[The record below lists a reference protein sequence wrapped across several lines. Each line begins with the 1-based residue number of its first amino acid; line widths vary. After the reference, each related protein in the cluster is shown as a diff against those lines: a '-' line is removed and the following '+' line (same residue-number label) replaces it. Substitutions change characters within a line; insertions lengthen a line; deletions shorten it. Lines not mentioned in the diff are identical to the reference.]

1 MNQHKISNNSL
12 IYTITHS
19 LINIAIPK
27 TYFNFGILNTSMAN
41 LSSSRQKAVLRK
53 YARKLKFLM
62 MVVSIGIIVW
72 TLPKQAKFRYEIEKG
87 RIWTQKDLISPYN
100 FAILK
105 TQQELDNDRKVILS
119 SITPIYQLN
128 TNIADQQLDAFKSD
142 LEIKWHT
149 AGINDKFKND
159 YINTGYNLLKHIY
172 DVGILKTDPKYQQNS
187 QNYTITILDKNVG
200 TDKNTADLFTRDKAL
215 DYFNQVLNTR
225 KDIDKSFLLDLVL
238 NRMQSNLIYDDLLTT
253 RLQKEALEN
262 LSLTRGMVQKEDIL
276 VTTGSVVNDEVYQK
290 LISYKKAFEDS
301 SRVNGDRR
309 LVMLGQV
316 ILVAVAIAL
325 LMVFLYL
332 FRRDIYDDNRLVSLI
347 LLVITAMLATL
358 SLAIKLQT
366 PNLYYIPYCI
376 VPIIIRILFDTR
388 LALNIHLLVVL
399 IAGFFVPN
407 SFEFAYF
414 EITAGMVSIYSIK
427 NLIRREQFLI
437 SALIITF
444 SYFMAFIGISFIR
457 EGSFLSINWMDFLP
471 FVVSVLLTLL
481 AYPLIYIFEKI
492 FAITSDITLIE
503 LTNTNAPLLR
513 ELAFT
518 APGTFQHSLQVAN
531 LAENAIYSIGGNA
544 LLVRAGALY
553 HDIGKLENPLF
564 FIENQS
570 SGFNP
575 HDKLPYEESAQ
586 IIIRHV
592 SKGVEMAENA
602 NIPEVVIDFIRT
614 HHGDTRVDYFYQ
626 SYLKNFPE
634 KMINEKVFRY
644 PGPIPFTKEGGVLM
658 LADSV
663 EAASRSLK
671 EPDEKSISELVDRIV
686 KYKLDQDQ
694 LKDSDITLKDI
705 ETIKTIFKR
714 MLMSIYHV
722 RINY

>member
-1 MNQHKISNNSL
+1 
-12 IYTITHS
+12 
-19 LINIAIPK
+19 
-27 TYFNFGILNTSMAN
+27 MAN
-41 LSSSRQKAVLRK
+41 LSSSRQKAIMRK
-53 YARKLKFLM
+53 YARNLKFLM
-62 MVVSIGIIVW
+62 MVVSIGLIVW
-72 TLPKQAKFRYEIEKG
+72 TLPKQAKFRYEIQKG
-87 RIWTQKDLISPYN
+87 RIWTQADLVSPYN

-105 TQQELDNDRKVILS
+105 TPQEIDNDRKTVLA
-119 SITPIYQLN
+119 SITPVYQLD
-128 TNIADQQLDAFKSD
+128 TTIAGRQLDNFKSD
-142 LEIKWHT
+142 LEVKWHT
-149 AGINDKFKND
+149 AGMNDRLKAA
-159 YINTGYNLLKHIY
+159 YVTAGYNLLQHIY
-172 DVGILKTDPKYQQNS
+172 YTGLLKLDPKYQQYS
-187 QNYTITILDKNVG
+187 TNYPITILDKNVE
-200 TDKNTADLFTRDKAL
+200 TDKNTADLFTKEKAL
-215 DYFNQVLNTR
+215 AYCNQVLSGR

-238 NRMQSNLIYDDLLTT
+238 NRLQNNLTYDDALTS
-253 RLQKEALEN
+253 RLEKEAVEN
-262 LSLTRGMVQKEDIL
+262 LSLTRGMVQKDETL
-276 VTTGSVVNDEVYQK
+276 VSKGSVVNDEVYQK

-309 LVMLGQV
+309 LVLLGQTL
-316 ILVAVAIAL
+316 LVSIAITL

-347 LLVITAMLATL
+347 LLVVTAMLGTL
-358 SLAIKLQT
+358 SLAIKLQV
-366 PNLYYIPYCI
+366 PANLYYIPYCI

-437 SALIITF
+437 SAVIITA
-444 SYFMAFIGISFIR
+444 SYFVAFLGISFIR
-457 EGSFLSINWMDFLP
+457 EGSFVNINWMDFLP

-481 AYPLIYIFEKI
+481 AYPLIYIFEKV

-513 ELAFT
+513 EMAFT

-592 SKGVEMAENA
+592 SKGVEMAEKA
-602 NIPEVVIDFIRT
+602 NLPEVVIDFIRT

-626 SYLKNFPE
+626 SFLKNFPE
-634 KMINEKVFRY
+634 RLINENIFRY
-644 PGPIPFTKEGGVLM
+644 PGPIPFSKEAGVLM

-671 EPDEKSISELVDRIV
+671 EPDEKSISDLVDRIV
-686 KYKLDQDQ
+686 KYKLDQEQ
-694 LKDSDITLKDI
+694 LKDSDITLKEI

>member
-1 MNQHKISNNSL
+1 MATIS
-12 IYTITHS
+12 
-19 LINIAIPK
+19 P
-27 TYFNFGILNTSMAN
+27 
-41 LSSSRQKAVLRK
+41 SRQKAILRK
-53 YARKLKFLM
+53 YSQNIKFFM
-62 MVVSIGIIVW
+62 MVVSVFVIVL
-72 TLPKQAKFRYEIEKG
+72 TLPKQAKFMYEIEKG
-87 RIWTQKDLISPYN
+87 RIWTQNDLVSPYN

-105 TQQELDNDRKVILS
+105 TPQEIDNDRRTALA
-119 SITPIYQLN
+119 SITPIYQLRPDVEQ
-128 TNIADQQLDAFKSD
+128 AQLDTFKNN
-142 LEIKWHT
+142 LELKWHASGVDDRQKQT
-149 AGINDKFKND
+149 YLNIGI
-159 YINTGYNLLKHIY
+159 GLLKNIY
-172 DVGILKTDPKYQQNS
+172 ETGLFRPNPKYQQYAS
-187 QNYTITILDKNVG
+187 NYPITILDKNIA
-200 TDKNTADLFTRDKAL
+200 TDKNTGDLFTPQKAL
-215 DYFNQVLNTR
+215 DYCNKALDND
-225 KDIDKSFLLDLVL
+225 KGIDKTFLLDLVI
-238 NRMQSNLIYDDLLTT
+238 NRLQNNLVYDDKLTS
-253 RLQKEALEN
+253 RLEKEALES
-262 LSLTRGMVQKEDIL
+262 LSVTRGMVQKDEII
-276 VTTGSVVNDEVYQK
+276 VSKGSVVNDEVFQK
-290 LISYKKAFEDS
+290 LQSYKKAFEDNT
-301 SRVNGDRR
+301 RVNGDRR
-309 LVMLGQV
+309 LVLMGQT
-316 ILVAVAIAL
+316 LLVAIAISL
-325 LMVFLYL
+325 LMIFLYL
-332 FRRDIYDDNRLVSLI
+332 FRRDIYNDNRLVGLI
-347 LLVITAMLATL
+347 LLVVTAMLSTL
-358 SLAIKLQT
+358 SLAIKLQM

-414 EITAGMVSIYSIK
+414 ELTAGMVSIYSIK

-444 SYFMAFIGISFIR
+444 SYFVAFVGISFIR
-457 EGSFLSINWMDFLP
+457 EGTFMNIRWVDFMP

-481 AYPLIYIFEKI
+481 AYPLIYLFEKV

-513 ELAFT
+513 ELAFS

-564 FIENQS
+564 FIENQT

-592 SKGVEMAENA
+592 TRGIEMAEKADLPNV
-602 NIPEVVIDFIRT
+602 IIDFIRT

-626 SYLKNFPE
+626 SFLKNFPE
-634 KMINEKVFRY
+634 KTVNEKVFRY

-663 EAASRSLK
+663 EAASRALK
-671 EPDEKSISELVDRIV
+671 EPDEKSISDLVDRIV
-686 KYKLDQDQ
+686 KYKLDQGQ
-694 LKDSDITLKDI
+694 LNDSAITLKDI
-705 ETIKTIFKR
+705 ETVKAIFKR